1 MERSFDILGGQYLDM
16 IETLRQ
22 TFTKR
27 SPALLEVTL
36 TGSLNG
42 KPRSVTVGIE
52 TSSPYYV
59 KVINGHRL
67 SATEESYAIKPMPHP
82 FNLTHIHAALG
93 ISGPQRNEAD
103 KKAFVA
109 LIFITSE
116 AARFEP
122 FARHINTLIKAG
134 DGASV
139 LDYERARFYMNNWK
153 SLYDLTFGAGSLYFK
168 PLTEAN
174 MHNWNY
180 YHQIVVQKGDG
191 NMRLPFSAT
200 QASLGPKSLR
210 DLK

>member
-1 MERSFDILGGQYLDM
+1 MALSFDILGGQYLEM
-16 IETLRQ
+16 IEALRKAFSQ
-22 TFTKR
+22 R
-27 SPALLEVTL
+27 SPALLEVKLSGTL
-36 TGSLNG
+36 NN

-59 KVINGHRL
+59 KTINGHKL
-67 SATEESYAIKPMPHP
+67 SATEESYANKPMPHP

-93 ISGPQRNEAD
+93 MSGAQRNEAE
-103 KKAFVA
+103 KKAFVS

-134 DGASV
+134 DGARV
-139 LDYERARFYMNNWK
+139 LDYERARYYMNNWK
-153 SLYDLTFGAGSLYFK
+153 SLYDLTYGDGAVYFK

-200 QASLGPKSLR
+200 QASLQPKSLR
-210 DLK
+210 DLR

>member
-1 MERSFDILGGQYLDM
+1 MAQSFDILGGQYLDM

-27 SPALLEVTL
+27 SPALLDVTL

-67 SATEESYAIKPMPHP
+67 SATEESYATKPMPHP

-139 LDYERARFYMNNWK
+139 LDYERARYYMNNWK
-153 SLYDLTFGAGSLYFK
+153 SLYDLTFGEGALYFK

>member
-1 MERSFDILGGQYLDM
+1 MAQSFDILGGQYLDM
-16 IETLRQ
+16 IETLRK
-22 TFTKR
+22 TFTR
-27 SPALLEVTL
+27 RTPPLLEVTL
-36 TGSLNG
+36 SGTV
-42 KPRSVTVGIE
+42 KDKTRSVTIGIE

-59 KVINGHRL
+59 KVINGHKL
-67 SATEESYAIKPMPHP
+67 SAVEESYANKPMPHP
-82 FNLTHIHAALG
+82 FNLTHIHGALG

-122 FARHINTLIKAG
+122 FARHINTLIKDG

-139 LDYERARFYMNNWK
+139 LDYESARYYMNNWK
-153 SLYDLTFGAGSLYFK
+153 SLYDLTYGEGARYFK

-180 YHQIVVQKGDG
+180 YHQIVVRKGDG
-191 NMRLPFSAT
+191 NMKLPFSAT
-200 QASLGPKSLR
+200 QASLRPKALR
-210 DLK
+210 DLI